1 MIVVMTNRRTADQE
15 AAPGESSLGSVKPI
29 QTAKT
34 MEGSMESSFP
44 DVIKFIEQLPCG
56 KKEIQPCDSRT
67 FHGRF
72 PFFAYI

>member
-1 MIVVMTNRRTADQE
+1 
-15 AAPGESSLGSVKPI
+15 
-29 QTAKT
+29 
-34 MEGSMESSFP
+34 MESSFP
-44 DVIKFIEQLPCG
+44 DVIKFIESNYRVE